1 MPDVDPVTRHTL
13 SRKPRSI
20 GRYVS
25 RMTTILLVRHGETD
39 WNQERRWQGHADR
52 PLNDVG
58 RAQAEELADELA
70 SREIA
75 AVYSSDLAR
84 ARQTAELVAGRHG
97 LDVTLDSALREVDV
111 GEWSGLSLEEAESR
125 YPEGFRRWQDG
136 HSGWTEGET
145 YEAMGE
151 RVVAAVL
158 RIAARH
164 PGETVLVVTH
174 GGSIRAC
181 RAAAAG
187 LDYATSRQTDVRSTG
202 NCDLVELTVSGDRLA
217 DAAV

>member
-1 MPDVDPVTRHTL
+1 
-13 SRKPRSI
+13 
-20 GRYVS
+20 
-25 RMTTILLVRHGETD
+25 MTTILLVRHGETD

-97 LDVTLDSALREVDV
+97 LDVTLDHALREVDV